1 MNWLRTRRRPVGR
14 RAMVI
19 AVVLSLLLPGLGH
32 AYSLHLPRALVWFG
46 GTILVGLV
54 LGGGGNDAV
63 LVYSMGAAL
72 AVLAALDVVLAMWL
86 DSRPAGR
93 L

>member
-1 MNWLRTRRRPVGR
+1 MSWLRTRRRPVGR
-14 RAMVI
+14 RAVII

-32 AYSLHLPRALVWFG
+32 AYALHLPRALVWFA

-54 LGGGGNDAV
+54 LNQGREDTALAFWMAG
-63 LVYSMGAAL
+63 AL
-72 AVLAALDVVLAMWL
+72 AVLAAADVVLVMWL
-86 DSRPAGR
+86 DSRSAGR

>member
-1 MNWLRTRRRPVGR
+1 MSWLRTRRRPVGR
-14 RAMVI
+14 RAVII

-32 AYSLHLPRALVWFG
+32 AYALHLPRALVWFA

-54 LGGGGNDAV
+54 LNQGQEDTALAFWMAG
-63 LVYSMGAAL
+63 AL
-72 AVLAALDVVLAMWL
+72 AVFAAADVVLAMWL
-86 DSRPAGR
+86 DSRSAGR

>member
-14 RAMVI
+14 RAVI
-19 AVVLSLLLPGLGH
+19 IAAVLSLLPGLGH
-32 AYSLHLPRALVWFG
+32 AYALHLPRALVWFA

-54 LGGGGNDAV
+54 LNQGQEDAT
-63 LVYSMGAAL
+63 LAFWMAGAL
-72 AVLAALDVVLAMWL
+72 AVLAAADVVLAMWL